1 MVSPK
6 DRFVTV
12 YGRNP
17 VIEVLDDPSLV
28 VDKVVLAEGVR
39 GHGIGEIIG
48 LARDRGV
55 PLERASAERVK
66 KLAGNGRQDQGVF
79 ADVVAPRMRPLVDA
93 LDDVTLRRV
102 LLLDGITTPANVG
115 MILRTA
121 TAAGIDGVVVPRR
134 GVASIDP
141 MVVKASAGVA
151 FRAPILKVGTAG
163 EAADLLSAA
172 GFHLVGLA
180 ADGPSTLFEAEWPE
194 HVCFV
199 LGSETAGVGEEVAD
213 RVRSWVSIPMSGGV
227 ESLNVSAAAAVV
239 CFELVRRRPVTPAR
253 LDSEPSDLTRPTR
266 CVESLDS
273 ASSRAEAGAESVAGS
288 VTCGEIGKRRPDPP
302 VALVL
307 RCQVQ
312 SAEDGRDVC
321 LYGLDREVQRVGDA
335 RVRAALRERRQYLAL
350 TRGETVH
357 GPVASAAP

>member
-1 MVSPK
+1 VVSPR

-17 VIEVLDDPSLV
+17 VIEVLDDPRLV

-55 PLERASAERVK
+55 PLQRASAERVK

-79 ADVVAPRMRPLVDA
+79 ADVVAPRMRPLDDA
-93 LDDVTLRRV
+93 LDDVTLRRI

-141 MVVKASAGVA
+141 LVVKASAGVA
-151 FRAPILKVGTAG
+151 FRAPILKAATAA
-163 EAADLLSAA
+163 EAAQALAAA

-180 ADGPSTLFEAEWPE
+180 ADGPSSLFEATWPE
-194 HVCFV
+194 HVAFV
-199 LGSETAGVGEEVAD
+199 LGSETAGVAAEVAEH
-213 RVRSWVSIPMSGGV
+213 VRSWVSIPMAGGV
-227 ESLNVSAAAAVV
+227 ESLNVAAAAAVV
-239 CFELVRRRPVTPAR
+239 CFEVARRNR
-253 LDSEPSDLTRPTR
+253 L
-266 CVESLDS
+266 
-273 ASSRAEAGAESVAGS
+273 
-288 VTCGEIGKRRPDPP
+288 
-302 VALVL
+302 
-307 RCQVQ
+307 
-312 SAEDGRDVC
+312 
-321 LYGLDREVQRVGDA
+321 
-335 RVRAALRERRQYLAL
+335 
-350 TRGETVH
+350 
-357 GPVASAAP
+357 

>member
-1 MVSPK
+1 MVSPR

-17 VIEVLDDPSLV
+17 VIEVLDDPGLV

-55 PLERASAERVK
+55 PLQRASAERVK

-79 ADVVAPRMRPLVDA
+79 ADVVAPRMRPLDDA
-93 LDDVTLRRV
+93 LDDVTLRRI

-141 MVVKASAGVA
+141 LVVKASAGVA
-151 FRAPILKVGTAG
+151 FRAPILKAATAA
-163 EAADLLSAA
+163 EAAQALAAA

-180 ADGPSTLFEAEWPE
+180 ADGPSSLFEATWPE
-194 HVCFV
+194 HVAFV
-199 LGSETAGVGEEVAD
+199 LGSETAGVSAEVAEH
-213 RVRSWVSIPMSGGV
+213 VRSWVSIPMAGGV
-227 ESLNVSAAAAVV
+227 ESLNVAAAAAIAFYV
-239 CFELVRRRPVTPAR
+239 
-253 LDSEPSDLTRPTR
+253 LTQ
-266 CVESLDS
+266 D
-273 ASSRAEAGAESVAGS
+273 
-288 VTCGEIGKRRPDPP
+288 
-302 VALVL
+302 
-307 RCQVQ
+307 
-312 SAEDGRDVC
+312 
-321 LYGLDREVQRVGDA
+321 
-335 RVRAALRERRQYLAL
+335 
-350 TRGETVH
+350 
-357 GPVASAAP
+357 